1 VEKNE
6 QRNALVDATGFL
18 PDARRRS
25 NNRKQT
31 RQRKNLSIA
40 PLYRLKFLDIRA
52 ELQLKFSNTVG
63 EIVYCVIL
71 STFSVKYLLESKYFD
86 YFSARSGRQVCC
98 E

>member
-18 PDARRRS
+18 ADARRRS

-31 RQRKNLSIA
+31 RQRKNLSIT

-52 ELQLKFSNTVG
+52 ELQLKFLNTVS
-63 EIVYCVIL
+63 EIVLCVIL
-71 STFSVKYLLESKYFD
+71 STFSVKYPLESKYFD
-86 YFSARSGRQVCC
+86 YFSACSGR
-98 E
+98 